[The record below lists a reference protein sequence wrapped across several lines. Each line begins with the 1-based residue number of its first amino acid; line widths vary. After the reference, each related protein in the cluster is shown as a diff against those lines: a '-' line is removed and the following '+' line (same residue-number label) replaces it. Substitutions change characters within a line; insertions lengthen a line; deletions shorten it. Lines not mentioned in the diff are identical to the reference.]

1 MGSAVT
7 IDDIEAARERI
18 AGAVRRTPVLR
29 AAPMRAPANDAG
41 DLWLKLECLQ
51 ITGSFKARGAV
62 NKLRSLGASEAG
74 RGLVT
79 ASSGNHA
86 KGVAYAGWIGDL
98 PARIYLPEGTPA
110 EKLEA
115 IAAWG
120 AEAIVHGSVWDE
132 ANAAALADADQRGL
146 VYFHPFADPVVVA
159 GQGTIGLE
167 ILDDIPGVD
176 TVVVA
181 IGGGGLSAGVAL
193 ALKTLKP
200 DVRVVGVEPVG
211 APTLYESLKARDV
224 IELAAITT
232 VVGTL
237 APRRSDRLNYDIIA
251 ATVDEIVL
259 VDDDEMRTA
268 AGWLWREMNV
278 AAELSGAATMA
289 ALLEGRIALTPDERV
304 CAIVCGSGT
313 DGIVK

>member
-1 MGSAVT
+1 MNSAVT

-29 AAPMRAPANDAG
+29 AAPMRAPAINGG
-41 DLWLKLECLQ
+41 DLWFKLECLQ

-62 NKLRSLGASEAG
+62 NKLRTLTDAEAD

-86 KGVAYAGWIGDL
+86 KGVAYAGWIGGL

-110 EKLEA
+110 DKLDA
-115 IAAWG
+115 LAAWG
-120 AEAIVHGSVWDE
+120 AEAIVHGPVWDE
-132 ANAAALADADQRGL
+132 ANAAALADAEKNGL

-167 ILDDIPGVD
+167 ILDDLPRVD

-193 ALKTLKP
+193 AVKALKP

-211 APTLYESLKARDV
+211 APTLYESLKAQDV
-224 IELAAITT
+224 IELPAITT
-232 VVGTL
+232 IVGTL

-259 VDDDEMRTA
+259 K
-268 AGWLWREMNV
+268 
-278 AAELSGAATMA
+278 
-289 ALLEGRIALTPDERV
+289 P
-304 CAIVCGSGT
+304 
-313 DGIVK
+313 